1 MLICKAARM
10 RTLARVLLYDVLL
23 ALVYVASDA
32 FLAYFYF
39 SHGHK
44 WWGALTVGAVALPGT
59 LGQYLVILYS
69 GFHCPVIPRGSEL
82 HLLAAARRCDC
93 WTVGL
98 LEPPVRPGPVPGEL
112 PS

>member
-1 MLICKAARM
+1 M

-32 FLAYFYF
+32 FLAHFYF

-59 LGQYLVILYS
+59 LGQSSGIFYS
-69 GFHCPVIPRGSEL
+69 GFHCVITPRGSEL

-93 WTVGL
+93 WTVGV
-98 LEPPVRPGPVPGEL
+98 LEHSLRPGPVPGEL
-112 PS
+112 QSLLCVM

>member
-1 MLICKAARM
+1 M

-44 WWGALTVGAVALPGT
+44 WWGALTVGAVALPGPPT
-59 LGQYLVILYS
+59 PGVW
-69 GFHCPVIPRGSEL
+69 
-82 HLLAAARRCDC
+82 AARDGATEASTPEPQRRVLQRC
-93 WTVGL
+93 TQVSH
-98 LEPPVRPGPVPGEL
+98 PF
-112 PS
+112 

>member
-1 MLICKAARM
+1 M

-39 SHGHK
+39 SNGHK

-59 LGQYLVILYS
+59 LGQSSVLFYS
-69 GFHCPVIPRGSEL
+69 GFHCVITPRGSEL
-82 HLLAAARRCDC
+82 HLLAAARRCDS

-98 LEPPVRPGPVPGEL
+98 LERALRPGPVPGEL
-112 PS
+112 QCQLCV

>member
-1 MLICKAARM
+1 M
-10 RTLARVLLYDVLL
+10 RTIARVLLYDVLL
-23 ALVYVASDA
+23 ALVYIASDA

-59 LGQYLVILYS
+59 LGQSSGIFYS
-69 GFHCPVIPRGSEL
+69 GFHCVITPRGSEL

-98 LEPPVRPGPVPGEL
+98 LEPLVRPGPVPGEL
-112 PS
+112 QWYLYRR

>member
-23 ALVYVASDA
+23 ALVYIASDA

-59 LGQYLVILYS
+59 LGQSSGIFYS
-69 GFHCPVIPRGSEL
+69 GFHCVITPRGSEL
-82 HLLAAARRCDC
+82 HLLAAAR
-93 WTVGL
+93 
-98 LEPPVRPGPVPGEL
+98 
-112 PS
+112 